1 MSSRGDY
8 VLEQER
14 YASEQIENANK
25 EKDSLLKK
33 AKEYARKEL
42 DSYDKEIRD
51 EFMDKITEMQANTDI
66 LDQIAE
72 KKEKDLKEINEQF
85 EKNKQ
90 KVIEFLFQNV
100 VTVQYEVPDVV
111 KGFFEEK
118 FGIID

>member
-25 EKDSLLKK
+25 EKDTLLKK
-33 AKEYARKEL
+33 AKESARKEL
-42 DSYDKEIRD
+42 DSYDKEKRD
-51 EFMDKITEMQANTDI
+51 EIMDKITEMQANTDI

-72 KKEKDLKEINEQF
+72 KKEKDLKEINDQF
-85 EKNKQ
+85 IKNKQ
-90 KVIEFLFQNV
+90 KVIEYLFENV
-100 VTVQYEVPDVV
+100 ITVKYEVPDVV

-118 FGIID
+118 FGITD

>member
-42 DSYDKEIRD
+42 DSYDKEKRD
-51 EFMDKITEMQANTDI
+51 EIMDKITEMQANTDI

-90 KVIEFLFQNV
+90 KVIDFLFQNV

>member
-42 DSYDKEIRD
+42 DSYDKEKRD
-51 EFMDKITEMQANTDI
+51 EIMDKITEMQANTDI

-85 EKNKQ
+85 EKSKQ
-90 KVIEFLFQNV
+90 KVIDFLFQNV

>member
-25 EKDSLLKK
+25 EKDTLLKK

-42 DSYDKEIRD
+42 DSYDKEKRD
-51 EFMDKITEMQANTDI
+51 EIMDKITEMQANTDI

-90 KVIEFLFQNV
+90 KVIDFLFQNV

>member
-42 DSYDKEIRD
+42 DSYDKEKRD
-51 EFMDKITEMQANTDI
+51 EIMDKITEMQANTDI

-72 KKEKDLKEINEQF
+72 KKERDLKEINEQF
-85 EKNKQ
+85 ENNKQ
-90 KVIEFLFQNV
+90 KVIDFLFQNV